1 MSEEHEAALW
11 NWLARMGSVTPGDEL
26 ARELAVLVR
35 ERSGAERAF
44 LLLVGEEGEVQR
56 AWGADL
62 DGLALGEV
70 ERRIPASWL
79 EATLRQ
85 TTPLYQRS
93 VATAGGSGSR
103 LAQAGEAGARGS
115 RPVVLLEHR
124 FAVGR
129 FDGLATA
136 LLDRWQTLLGLL
148 GRLAPANT
156 PASPGLPE
164 RSGQPGP
171 PERAGRPG
179 SPERTGQPGAT
190 TLQPRGAPRR
200 FFPGLVGESEPW
212 VRALVRLD
220 TAIDSELPALI
231 VGETGVG
238 KELFARALHEHGPRP
253 SAPFVAVNCAALP
266 DALFEAEL
274 FGHARGAFTGAERA
288 RPGLLAAAEGGTLF
302 LDEIGELSLPRQAS
316 LLRVLQE
323 RSFRPVGGDQE
334 RPLRVRVV
342 AATNRDLDDAVAQ
355 GTFRRDLLYRLDVLR
370 IRVPAL
376 RERPG
381 DLRRLVEHF
390 LERAGSTT
398 TLAPAALA
406 ALESHHWPGNVREL
420 EHLVQRLAALRLPRV
435 ELPHL
440 PRELRAPATR
450 TPAIPPPREP
460 RLPGEPRSPGE
471 PGEPEKSGV
480 PGETRGLGEPEGARS
495 PGEPGDE
502 RAETLRAMETHG
514 GNISHAARALGLTRQ
529 GLKKRMLRL
538 GLREP
543 QERAGPRE
551 PPERKNEP

>member
-1 MSEEHEAALW
+1 
-11 NWLARMGSVTPGDEL
+11 
-26 ARELAVLVR
+26 
-35 ERSGAERAF
+35 
-44 LLLVGEEGEVQR
+44 
-56 AWGADL
+56 
-62 DGLALGEV
+62 
-70 ERRIPASWL
+70 
-79 EATLRQ
+79 
-85 TTPLYQRS
+85 
-93 VATAGGSGSR
+93 
-103 LAQAGEAGARGS
+103 
-115 RPVVLLEHR
+115 
-124 FAVGR
+124 
-129 FDGLATA
+129 
-136 LLDRWQTLLGLL
+136 
-148 GRLAPANT
+148 
-156 PASPGLPE
+156 
-164 RSGQPGP
+164 
-171 PERAGRPG
+171 
-179 SPERTGQPGAT
+179 
-190 TLQPRGAPRR
+190 
-200 FFPGLVGESEPW
+200 
-212 VRALVRLD
+212 
-220 TAIDSELPALI
+220 
-231 VGETGVG
+231 
-238 KELFARALHEHGPRP
+238 
-253 SAPFVAVNCAALP
+253 
-266 DALFEAEL
+266 
-274 FGHARGAFTGAERA
+274 
-288 RPGLLAAAEGGTLF
+288 
-302 LDEIGELSLPRQAS
+302 
-316 LLRVLQE
+316 
-323 RSFRPVGGDQE
+323 VGGDQE

-342 AATNRDLDDAVAQ
+342 AATNRDLEDAVAQ

-390 LERAGSTT
+390 LERAGSAT

-460 RLPGEPRSPGE
+460 RLPGEP
-471 PGEPEKSGV
+471 EKSGV
-480 PGETRGLGEPEGARS
+480 PGAPEGARS

>member
-11 NWLARMGSVTPGDEL
+11 GWLARMGSGTPGDEL
-26 ARELAVLVR
+26 AQGLAVLVR

-44 LLLVGEEGEVQR
+44 LLLVSEEGEIRR
-56 AWGADL
+56 AWGVDL

-70 ERRIPASWL
+70 ERRLPASWL

-103 LAQAGEAGARGS
+103 LAQAGEAGACGL

-129 FDGLATA
+129 FDGLAPR
-136 LLDRWQTLLGLL
+136 LLERWQTLLGLL
-148 GRLAPANT
+148 GRSEMSEP
-156 PASPGLPE
+156 PGLPGPE
-164 RSGQPGP
+164 RSGL
-171 PERAGRPG
+171 PG
-179 SPERTGQPGAT
+179 SPERARPPGLPGEQTTGPARSWGPPGPSQSRGPAGAT

-200 FFPGLVGESEPW
+200 SFPGLVGESEPW

-381 DLRRLVEHF
+381 DLRRLMEHF
-390 LERAGSTT
+390 LERAGSAT
-398 TLAPAALA
+398 TLAPAAMA

-450 TPAIPPPREP
+450 TPAPPTPRQHGS
-460 RLPGEPRSPGE
+460 PGEPRSPGE
-471 PGEPEKSGV
+471 PGEPE
-480 PGETRGLGEPEGARS
+480 
-495 PGEPGDE
+495 DE
-502 RAETLRAMETHG
+502 RAETLRAMEAHG

-551 PPERKNEP
+551 PQERKNDP